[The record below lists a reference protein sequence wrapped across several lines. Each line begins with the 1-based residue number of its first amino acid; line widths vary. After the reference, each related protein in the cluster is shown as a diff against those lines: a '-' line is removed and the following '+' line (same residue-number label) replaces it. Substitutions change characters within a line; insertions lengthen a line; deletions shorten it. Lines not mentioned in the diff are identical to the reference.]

1 MIQVTLVSEALAYA
15 EGSER
20 NWVRREYYIESTEPI
35 PNKQYLWEKLSK
47 LREKK
52 KVHYKWT
59 LGEDITVFDDYS
71 AVFTPYLGSM
81 D

>member
-1 MIQVTLVSEALAYA
+1 MIQITVISEANAYA

-20 NWVRREYYIESTEPI
+20 NWVRREYYIESSGPI
-35 PNKQYLWEKLSK
+35 PNKDYLWEHLEKL
-47 LREKK
+47 KK
-52 KVHYKWT
+52 EGKVHYKWA
-59 LGEDITVFDDYS
+59 LPQDILLFDDGT